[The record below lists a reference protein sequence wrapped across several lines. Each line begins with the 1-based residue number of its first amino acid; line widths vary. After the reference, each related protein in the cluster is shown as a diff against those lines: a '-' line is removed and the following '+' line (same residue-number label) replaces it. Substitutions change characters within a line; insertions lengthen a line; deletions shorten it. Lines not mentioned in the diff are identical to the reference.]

1 MERDGDLKEGRK
13 RGCGEGWS
21 GGASAPPVA
30 AAAADPVVWNNNA
43 AAAFVTHT
51 RPRGRGGKGRKGI
64 LELLTN

>member
-21 GGASAPPVA
+21 GGASAPAA

-51 RPRGRGGKGRKGI
+51 RPRGRGGKERNSGT
-64 LELLTN
+64 TN

>member
-1 MERDGDLKEGRK
+1 MGRDGDLKDGRK

-21 GGASAPPVA
+21 GGASAPPP

-51 RPRGRGGKGRKGI
+51 RPRGRRGKGR
-64 LELLTN
+64 EFWNY